1 MANFVLY
8 INIHHNFKN
17 KCNMVK
23 IIELYTLNVNCM
35 VCELYLIKLLIFSK
49 KNALHTLTYWIHIV
63 THEVN
68 IIIITEWQL

>member
-17 KCNMVK
+17 KCNMLK

-35 VCELYLIKLLIFSK
+35 VCELYLIKLLIFPLFFHLK
-49 KNALHTLTYWIHIV
+49 KKTILNRNFLKFIF
-63 THEVN
+63 
-68 IIIITEWQL
+68 